1 MRKFNLA
8 VKLLPFV
15 ISLVVS
21 GCSWFH
27 EADLPKIT
35 TPTKFNSAESNIN
48 VESLPYLAWWQQFN
62 DKNLNYLIESGLK
75 NNLDINIALSNLEQ
89 SKGQLKQIQ
98 LSWLP
103 FVSLYGGYSS
113 NPVLGD
119 IGTFYGVWPQ
129 YSINILQTFQ
139 KQKVA
144 KYNVQTYEAMAD
156 GVRLTIIGQIAS
168 SYFSLIALQR
178 QLELF
183 EQLNIDLGQIISF
196 NEQEIKIG
204 LRDTLEVDGIKAE
217 QYNIQGQIEVIK
229 HNIKLSN
236 NSLTYLLNENP
247 SEVASSNNFA
257 TLDFSKFKPG
267 DLPSNVLQNRPDVQ
281 MAGFTLQA
289 SNANVG
295 VAYSNLFPILQLDKF
310 FGRGSSNGTY
320 ATPNNYVSLQDAYLN
335 WGINPSTFG
344 QIEAGKGAY
353 QAQVY
358 TYIQTIRKVLR
369 DVDNSLSANN
379 RYNTNYLKINL
390 ALKTLSDKYDLQK
403 GLYKSGII
411 SYPKLLQNKIELD
424 NAKINENQAKL
435 NQALALVNLYQEL
448 AGGYLYSHF

>member
-1 MRKFNLA
+1 MIKKVKILA
-8 VKLLPFV
+8 SLPLLLSFGL
-15 ISLVVS
+15 I
-21 GCSWFH
+21 GCSWLH
-27 EADLPKIT
+27 EAELPKVV
-35 TPTKFNSAESNIN
+35 TPPQFNSAESNIN
-48 VESLPYLAWWQQFN
+48 IESLPYIAWWQQFN
-62 DKNLNYLIESGLK
+62 DSNLNYLIESGLK
-75 NNLDINIALSNLEQ
+75 NNLDISIAMSNLEQ

-98 LSWLP
+98 LSWIP
-103 FVSLYGGYSS
+103 FVNLYGGYSS

-129 YSINILQTFQ
+129 YSINILQLIQ
-139 KQKVA
+139 KQKIA
-144 KYNVQTYEAMAD
+144 KYNVQTYEAMVA

-183 EQLNIDLGQIISF
+183 EQLNTDLGQIIKF

-229 HNIKLSN
+229 HNIQLSN
-236 NSLTYLLNENP
+236 NSLNYLLNETPGIIKN
-247 SEVASSNNFA
+247 SNNFA
-257 TLDFSKFKPG
+257 KLDFSKFKPG

-295 VAYSNLFPILQLDKF
+295 LAYSNLFPALQLDKF
-310 FGRGSSNGTY
+310 FGRGSGDGIYGS
-320 ATPNNYVSLQDAYLN
+320 PNNYVSLQDAYLN
-335 WGINPSTFG
+335 WGINPTTFG

-353 QAQVY
+353 QAQAY

-390 ALKTLSDKYDLQK
+390 ALKTLSDKYKLQK
-403 GLYKSGII
+403 GLYNSGII
-411 SYPKLLQNKIELD
+411 SYPKLLQNKVELD
-424 NAKINENQAKL
+424 NAEINENQAKL
-435 NQALALVNLYQEL
+435 NQALALVNLYP
-448 AGGYLYSHF
+448 

>member
-1 MRKFNLA
+1 MLKNLP
-8 VKLLPFV
+8 LCL
-15 ISLVVS
+15 SLGII

-27 EADLPKIT
+27 EADLPKT
-35 TPTKFNSAESNIN
+35 NTPTKFNSVESNIN

-62 DKNLNYLIESGLK
+62 DDNLNYLIESGLK

-98 LSWLP
+98 LSWIP
-103 FVSLYGGYSS
+103 FVNLYGGYSS
-113 NPVLGD
+113 NPSLGD
-119 IGTFYGVWPQ
+119 IGTFYGAWPQ
-129 YSINILQTFQ
+129 YSINILQLIQ

-144 KYNVQTYEAMAD
+144 KYNVQTYEAMSN

-168 SYFSLIALQR
+168 SYFSLISLQR

-183 EQLNIDLGQIISF
+183 EKLNTDLGQIIKF

-204 LRDTLEVDGIKAE
+204 LRDTLEVDSIKAE
-217 QYNIQGQIEVIK
+217 QYSIQGQIEVIK
-229 HNIKLSN
+229 HNIQLSS
-236 NSLTYLLNENP
+236 NSLNYLLNENP
-247 SEVASSNNFA
+247 GTITNSNNFA
-257 TLDFSKFKPG
+257 KLDFSKFKPG

-289 SNANVG
+289 SHANVG
-295 VAYSNLFPILQLDKF
+295 VAYSNLFPIVQLDKF

-320 ATPNNYVSLQDAYLN
+320 ASPNNYVSLQDAYLN

-353 QAQVY
+353 QSQVY

-379 RYNTNYLKINL
+379 RYNANYLKVNL
-390 ALKTLSDKYDLQK
+390 ALETLNDKYKLQK
-403 GLYKSGII
+403 GLYSSGII
-411 SYPKLLQNKIELD
+411 SYPKLLQNKVELD
-424 NAKINENQAKL
+424 NAEINENQAKL
-435 NQALALVNLYQEL
+435 NQALVLVNLYQEL
-448 AGGYLYSHF
+448 AGGYKYSLPFKH